1 VSEVTTDWAFARYEA
16 VRARLPAAQFP
27 VASLHAANLE
37 DVADRYDAFVLDA
50 FGVLNVG
57 DTPIP
62 GAVARMAALRALG
75 KRLVV
80 LTNAASYTRAA
91 ALVKY
96 RKLGFDFTED
106 EVVSSRDVAA
116 ARLATGGQWGVI
128 AAAGDSFADLP
139 GRMVDVIDTPDGF
152 DAVDG
157 FLFLSSVRWTDALQD
172 RLMRALA
179 HRMRP
184 LVVANPDIVAPREG
198 GLSVEPG
205 AYAHDLADR
214 LGLVPHWYGKPFG
227 DGFADVMA
235 RLGGIPA
242 ARVAMVGDTLHTDVL
257 GGRAAGMGTILVTRH
272 GLFAGRDV
280 GGNIA
285 RSGIVPDV
293 IVTTT

>member
-1 VSEVTTDWAFARYEA
+1 MSEVTTDWAFARYEA
-16 VRARLPAAQFP
+16 VRARLPATQFP
-27 VASLHAANLE
+27 AASLHAANLAE
-37 DVADRYDAFVLDA
+37 VADRYDAFVLDA

-57 DTPIP
+57 NTPIP
-62 GAVARMAALRALG
+62 GAVARMAALRAMG

-96 RKLGFDFTED
+96 RKLGFDFRD
-106 EVVSSRDVAA
+106 NEVVSSRDVAA
-116 ARLATGGQWGVI
+116 ARLAPSGLWGVV

-152 DAVDG
+152 DTADG
-157 FLFLSSVRWTDALQD
+157 FLFLSSARWTAALQD

-184 LVVANPDIVAPREG
+184 LVVANPDIVAPQEG

-205 AYAHDLADR
+205 AFAHDLADQ
-214 LGLVPHWYGKPFG
+214 LGLVPQWFGKPFG
-227 DGFADVMA
+227 DGFADAMA

-242 ARVAMVGDTLHTDVL
+242 ARVAMVGDTLHTDIL
-257 GGRAAGMGTILVTRH
+257 GGRAAGMGTILVARH

-280 GGNIA
+280 APYIA

-293 IVTTT
+293 IVETT

>member
-1 VSEVTTDWAFARYEA
+1 MSEVTTDWAFARYEA
-16 VRARLPAAQFP
+16 VRARLPATQFP
-27 VASLHAANLE
+27 AASLHAANLAE
-37 DVADRYDAFVLDA
+37 VADRYDAFVLDA

-57 DTPIP
+57 NTPIP

-80 LTNAASYTRAA
+80 LTNAASYTRVA

-96 RKLGFDFTED
+96 RKLGFDFRD
-106 EVVSSRDVAA
+106 NEVVSSRDVAA
-116 ARLATGGQWGVI
+116 ARLATGGLWGVI

-152 DAVDG
+152 DTADG
-157 FLFLSSVRWTDALQD
+157 FLFLSSARWTAALQD

-184 LVVANPDIVAPREG
+184 LVVANPDIVAPQEG

-205 AYAHDLADR
+205 AFAHDLADQ
-214 LGLVPHWYGKPFG
+214 LGLVPQWFGKPFG
-227 DGFADVMA
+227 DGFADAMA

-242 ARVAMVGDTLHTDVL
+242 ARVAMVGDTLHTDIL
-257 GGRAAGMGTILVTRH
+257 GGRAAGMGTILVARH

-280 GGNIA
+280 ASYIA

-293 IVTTT
+293 IVETT